1 MAEKILLKNI
11 DVENQYR
18 IDTYIKGGG
27 YTALSKSLKMSPQ
40 EVTEE
45 VKKSGLRGRGGAG
58 FPTGLKWSFVP
69 KDSPKPKY
77 LCVNGDEGEPGT
89 FKDRLLMEN
98 EPHLVLEGT
107 IIASFAL
114 NVHLAFI
121 YVRGEFTLSIERLN
135 NAINE
140 AYSKGFLGKNI
151 MGSGFDLDVI
161 LHCGAGAYICGEE
174 TALIE
179 SIEGKRGQPRQKPP
193 FPAVVGLFKG
203 PTVVNNIETLAA
215 VPFIILNG
223 AGAYR
228 QHGTEKSPGTK
239 LFSVSGAVRK
249 PGVHEV
255 DLGFPL
261 RRFIDEIAG
270 GVIDNKKIKAVIPG
284 GSSTPILTPE
294 EADKVQLDY
303 ESLASVGS
311 MLGSGGV
318 IVIAE
323 GTCMVK
329 CLSILS
335 HFYADESCGKCTPC
349 REGTGW
355 MEKIIERI
363 EEGKGEAGDTDL
375 LLALSK
381 NMMGRTICPLA
392 DAAAMP
398 VMSFVNKFRGEFE
411 EHIKNKGC
419 NGHAKDKR

>member
-1 MAEKILLKNI
+1 MVEKILLKNI

-27 YTALSKSLKMSPQ
+27 YTALSKCLKMPPQ
-40 EVTEE
+40 DVTEE

-58 FPTGLKWSFVP
+58 FPTGLKWTFVP

-89 FKDRLLMEN
+89 FKDRLLMERD
-98 EPHLVLEGT
+98 PHLMLEGT
-107 IIASFAL
+107 IIASFTL

-121 YVRGEFTLSIERLN
+121 YVRGEFTLSIERLKA
-135 NAINE
+135 AITE
-140 AYSKGFLGKNI
+140 AYAKGFLGRNI

-161 LHCGAGAYICGEE
+161 LHSGAGAYICGEE

-203 PTVVNNIETLAA
+203 PTVVNNVETLAA
-215 VPFIILNG
+215 IPYIILNG
-223 AGAYR
+223 SGAYR

-239 LFSVSGAVRK
+239 LFSVSGDVNR
-249 PGVHEV
+249 PGVYEV
-255 DLGFPL
+255 DMGFPL
-261 RRFIDEIAG
+261 RRFLDEFAG
-270 GVIDNKKIKAVIPG
+270 GTIDNKKIKAVIPG
-284 GSSTPILTPE
+284 GSSTPVLTSE
-294 EADKVQLDY
+294 EVDKVNLDY
-303 ESLASVGS
+303 ESLQTVGS

-318 IVIAE
+318 IVISE
-323 GTCMVK
+323 GRCMVR

-363 EEGKGEAGDTDL
+363 EEGKGEMGDIDL
-375 LLALSK
+375 LLSLSK
-381 NMMGRTICPLA
+381 NMMGRTICPLS

-398 VMSFVNKFRGEFE
+398 VMSFVNKFKVEFE
-411 EHIKNKGC
+411 EHIRDRRC
-419 NGHAKDKR
+419 PWSH

>member
-1 MAEKILLKNI
+1 
-11 DVENQYR
+11 
-18 IDTYIKGGG
+18 
-27 YTALSKSLKMSPQ
+27 
-40 EVTEE
+40 
-45 VKKSGLRGRGGAG
+45 
-58 FPTGLKWSFVP
+58 
-69 KDSPKPKY
+69 
-77 LCVNGDEGEPGT
+77 
-89 FKDRLLMEN
+89 MEN
-98 EPHLVLEGT
+98 DPLLVLEGT

-121 YVRGEFTLSIERLN
+121 YVRGEFTLSIERLK

-140 AYSKGFLGKNI
+140 AYTKGFLGKNI

-161 LHCGAGAYICGEE
+161 LHSGAGAYICGEE

-215 VPFIILNG
+215 VPFIMLNG

-249 PGVHEV
+249 PGVYEV

-261 RRFIDEIAG
+261 KRFIDEIAG
-270 GVIDNKKIKAVIPG
+270 GTIDNKKIKAVIPG
-284 GSSTPILTPE
+284 GSSTPVLTAGE
-294 EADKVQLDY
+294 VDKVELDY
-303 ESLASVGS
+303 ECLAKVGS
-311 MLGSGGV
+311 MLGSGGI

-329 CLSILS
+329 CLQILS

-355 MEKIIERI
+355 MEKIIDRI

-375 LLALSK
+375 LLSLSK

-411 EHIKNKGC
+411 EHIR
-419 NGHAKDKR
+419 NGTARKCLP